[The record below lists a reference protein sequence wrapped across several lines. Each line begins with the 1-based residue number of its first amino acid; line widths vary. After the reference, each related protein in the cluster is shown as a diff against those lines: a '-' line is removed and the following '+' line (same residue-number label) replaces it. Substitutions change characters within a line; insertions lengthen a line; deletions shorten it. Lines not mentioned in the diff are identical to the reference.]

1 MWTIGRSQRV
11 EEKKYR
17 PIVRKLRYLVVLFV
31 SDTPQEKQQY
41 TFAYSQQT
49 LGESVALQRRNG
61 IDRIK
66 TSVNRSDLK
75 KNIYMYL
82 SKESVH
88 EWLSLWTKYHMT
100 TRLTLCYTVHFV
112 LFLLNTIWTSVHL
125 NLQRTN
131 GSILK
136 IILER
141 TNTDKSKRSAV
152 LTKLTVLLKC

>member
-1 MWTIGRSQRV
+1 MCCDNKMESNTAENVPSRALCKRHPTRTATIYICIQPTNLGWIRCSPK
-11 EEKKYR
+11 EER
-17 PIVRKLRYLVVLFV
+17 
-31 SDTPQEKQQY
+31 
-41 TFAYSQQT
+41 
-49 LGESVALQRRNG
+49 

-66 TSVNRSDLK
+66 TSVNRSALK

-136 IILER
+136 IILEG

-152 LTKLTVLLKC
+152 FTKLTVLLKC